1 MLNRR
6 HLRIKALQNIFA
18 WHMADKKDIKG
29 DLKTLMQS
37 IDSVYEMY
45 IWMLSLMVE
54 VTEFT
59 ANDAAERANKYIK
72 TADDINPNMKLLR
85 FEYESILPAKTGAF
99 GAVSF
104 FSINRKSANR
114 INIR

>member
-72 TADDINPNMKLLR
+72 TAEDINPNMKLLHN
-85 FEYESILPAKTGAF
+85 K
-99 GAVSF
+99 
-104 FSINRKSANR
+104 FSVFNAAEPRVCFCS
-114 INIR
+114 